1 MAFQV
6 PCCSF
11 GCFRLPARL
20 AARTWCLVTW
30 PMQYTV
36 QKHVD
41 TGTPTYLHAHVAAG
55 IHGSHAPHSS
65 SRLAAH
71 VLFPNPSFFQWPWY
85 RAALASLALARAL
98 GLGTC
103 HAVPCRAAPRRAAP
117 RRARPVPPCRAV
129 PCRACR
135 ATIHNDLPPTH
146 DSPTPRAAT
155 SQCFD

>member
-55 IHGSHAPHSS
+55 IHGSQAPHSS

-71 VLFPNPSFFQWPWY
+71 VLFPNPSFSGHGTEQPWH
-85 RAALASLALARAL
+85 RWHWHGPWDSGLAM
-98 GLGTC
+98 
-103 HAVPCRAAPRRAAP
+103 PCRAAKRRAAP
-117 RRARPVPPCRAV
+117 RRAVPGLCRRAV